1 MSLAAPGAA
10 SARPPVTTTGLP
22 DTEITACACPA
33 RRSHERTMDVTTS
46 TSRSDV
52 RTRTSKPPTPAITS
66 GRNTDRPPAARSPAD
81 DSSATE
87 IAISSNHSTL
97 TLRAR
102 PRTRAVPLTDPGE
115 TRVRPPA
122 REGVES
128 RPAPAA
134 PPRSDFAADRLFR
147 VRAGLAQ
154 TTPRLR
160 GDPCRLPLPSGHN
173 GQLVTGSAELF
184 GSRSGYTRRPRPH
197 GRDQCSECRS
207 DLVRPRVLDA
217 RTLDLLRSKTKL
229 SQLPRSIADHAGLSS
244 RLFVNPQCSPV
255 RSSSSA
261 MSSKTPFEL
270 RASRSDPLILNQARS
285 PHNLTG
291 LGLFV

>member
-1 MSLAAPGAA
+1 MQ
-10 SARPPVTTTGLP
+10 
-22 DTEITACACPA
+22 
-33 RRSHERTMDVTTS
+33 
-46 TSRSDV
+46 
-52 RTRTSKPPTPAITS
+52 
-66 GRNTDRPPAARSPAD
+66 
-81 DSSATE
+81 
-87 IAISSNHSTL
+87 
-97 TLRAR
+97 
-102 PRTRAVPLTDPGE
+102 
-115 TRVRPPA
+115 
-122 REGVES
+122 
-128 RPAPAA
+128 
-134 PPRSDFAADRLFR
+134 
-147 VRAGLAQ
+147 AGLAQ

-184 GSRSGYTRRPRPH
+184 GSRSGYTRRPRPP

-261 MSSKTPFEL
+261 MSSETPFEL